1 MTKTGGGGKE
11 TKNTRYCSFCGKSE
25 HEVRKL
31 IAGPTVFICDE
42 CVVLCMDIIRAA
54 DKGTLSKEGDEV
66 AKPADICK
74 VLNDY
79 VIGQEQAKKV
89 LSVAVHNHYKRISL
103 LEKSSDIELAK
114 SNILVVGPTGSGK
127 TLLAQTLARI
137 LDVPFTMA
145 DATTLTEAGY
155 VGEDVENIIL
165 RLLQSADYNVDRAQ
179 RGIVYIDEVDKISRK
194 SDNPSITRDV
204 SGEGVQQA
212 LLKLMEGTV
221 ASVPPQGGRKHPQ
234 QEFLQ
239 VDTANI
245 LFICGG
251 AFSGLEKIIA
261 SRGKGTAIGF
271 SADVRSSEDE
281 KIGKLFSQ
289 VEPEDLLKF
298 GLIPEFV
305 GRLPVIATLTDLD
318 EEALISI
325 LTEPKNALIKQYQKL
340 FEMENV
346 SLRFSDDALKAIAAK
361 AIERKTGARG
371 LRAILEEH
379 LLDLMYDVPSEE
391 NLEEVIINADVIENN
406 AAPVMVKSGQK
417 TSSKKAN

>member
-1 MTKTGGGGKE
+1 VTKSGSRE
-11 TKNTRYCSFCGKSE
+11 SKNTRYCSFCGKSE

-54 DKGTLSKEGDEV
+54 DKGVLSKEGDEV
-66 AKPADICK
+66 ARPADIRK
-74 VLNDY
+74 VLDDY
-79 VIGQEQAKKV
+79 VIGQDQAKKV

-103 LEKSSDIELAK
+103 LEKNSDIELAK
-114 SNILVVGPTGSGK
+114 SNILLIGPTGSGK

-165 RLLQSADYNVDRAQ
+165 RLLQSADYNVERAQ

-221 ASVPPQGGRKHPQ
+221 AAVPPQGGRKHPQ

-261 SRGKGTAIGF
+261 ARGKGSAIGF
-271 SADVRSSEDE
+271 GADVRSKENQRVGE
-281 KIGKLFSQ
+281 LLAV

-318 EEALISI
+318 EPALISI
-325 LTEPKNALIKQYQKL
+325 LTEPKNALVKQYSKL
-340 FEMENV
+340 FEMEGAR
-346 SLRFSDDALKAIAAK
+346 LRFTDDALKSIAKK
-361 AIERKTGARG
+361 AIKRKTGARG
-371 LRAILEEH
+371 LRAILEGL
-379 LLDLMYDVPSEE
+379 LLDLMYELPSMTSV
-391 NLEEVIINADVIENN
+391 EEVVISADVVDNGT
-406 AAPVMVKSGQK
+406 APTIVHTEPKAGS
-417 TSSKKAN
+417 SSKKPH

>member
-1 MTKTGGGGKE
+1 MSKVGGSDS
-11 TKNTRYCSFCGKSE
+11 KNTLYCSFCGKSQ

-42 CVVLCMDIIRAA
+42 CVELCMDIIREENKSSLVKSR
-54 DKGTLSKEGDEV
+54 DGIPTPKE
-66 AKPADICK
+66 IRK
-74 VLNDY
+74 VLDDY
-79 VIGQEQAKKV
+79 VIGQDHAKKV
-89 LSVAVHNHYKRISL
+89 LAVAVHNHYKRL
-103 LEKSSDIELAK
+103 AAGQKNNDIEIAK
-114 SNILVVGPTGSGK
+114 SNIMLLGPTGSGK

-165 RLLQSADYNVDRAQ
+165 KLLQASEYNVERAQ
-179 RGIVYIDEVDKISRK
+179 RGIVYIDEVDKITRK

-212 LLKLMEGTV
+212 LLKIMEGTV

-239 VDTANI
+239 VDTTNI

-251 AFSGLEKIIA
+251 AFAGLERIIA
-261 SRGKGTAIGF
+261 QRNKGTAMGF
-271 SADVRSSEDE
+271 GATVKDNDDRGVGEMFKE
-281 KIGKLFSQ
+281 L
-289 VEPEDLLKF
+289 EPEDLLKF

-318 EEALISI
+318 EEALIII
-325 LTEPKNALIKQYQKL
+325 LTQPKNALVKQYQRLFDLEDVKL
-340 FEMENV
+340 TFT
-346 SLRFSDDALKAIAAK
+346 DDALKAIARR
-361 AIERKTGARG
+361 AIKRKTGARG
-371 LRAILEEH
+371 LRSIMEDI
-379 LLDLMYDVPSEE
+379 LLDTMFELPGLGSVDEVVVNEE
-391 NLEEVIINADVIENN
+391 AVDNPAAKPLLIHAEPKKEVSA
-406 AAPVMVKSGQK
+406 G
-417 TSSKKAN
+417 